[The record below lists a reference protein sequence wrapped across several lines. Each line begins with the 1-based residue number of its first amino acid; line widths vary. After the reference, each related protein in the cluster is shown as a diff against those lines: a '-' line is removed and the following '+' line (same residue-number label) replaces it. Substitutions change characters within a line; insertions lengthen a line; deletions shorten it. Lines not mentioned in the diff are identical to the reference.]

1 MNKSFRPVEDKALY
15 FVRRD
20 QVVHGK
26 KYVLRMIQK
35 ELKEKEKETLAD
47 DLANAILKSALEVFG
62 L

>member
-35 ELKEKEKETLAD
+35 ELKEKETLAD